1 MKKKEKTSFRSMTVA
16 ELDKVITESQ
26 SKLAAFMIN
35 RYSKQSKN
43 VHEGRALR
51 SKLAVVMTAKRM
63 KEFNHE

>member
-43 VHEGRALR
+43 VREVREFR
-51 SKLAVVMTAKRM
+51 KKLAVASSIYRM
-63 KEFNHE
+63 KELIHE